1 MAMAMAM
8 AVALVTPMASVAS
21 WSARH
26 GHALL
31 STIGHL
37 ARHGLAT
44 VLTVAVMGLAL
55 ALPLA
60 LDMLVRNVLAA
71 TGDFSESVGLS
82 VYFKPDVPEIKAR
95 QLTKIASERNGVAS
109 ATLITASEALAEFRA
124 QSGFGAA
131 LDSLPDNPLPNV
143 LTLLPAPGAASPSQL
158 ESLRSYLLAWPE
170 VDSVQ
175 LDRDWVLRLGAILE
189 LLRRVTLITAVL
201 LAAGV
206 IAVIGNTIRLEI
218 LNRREE
224 IEVTKLVGGSNGFVR
239 RPFLYA
245 GVFYGALAG
254 LIGWGVVAIA
264 QVSLAPAAL
273 RLGAAYGSTFR
284 LAGPTMEDLGAL
296 LLGGMV
302 LGWLGAWMAASRQ
315 LSRIEPQSV

>member
-1 MAMAMAM
+1 
-8 AVALVTPMASVAS
+8 MASVAG

-31 STIGHL
+31 STTGHL

-44 VLTVAVMGLAL
+44 VLTVSVMGLAL

-60 LDMLVRNVLAA
+60 LDVLVRNVLAA
-71 TGDFSESVGLS
+71 TGDYSESIGLS
-82 VYFKPDVPEIKAR
+82 VYFKPDVAESKAR
-95 QLTKIASERNGVAS
+95 QLAKIAAERSGVAS

-143 LTLLPAPGAASPSQL
+143 LTLRPKPDAASPSQL
-158 ESLRSYLLAWPE
+158 DALRSYLLAWPE

-245 GVFYGALAG
+245 GVVYGGLAG
-254 LIGWGVVAIA
+254 LVGWGLVALA
-264 QVSLAPAAL
+264 QAVLAPAAL
-273 RLGAAYGSTFR
+273 RLAAAYGSTFR
-284 LAGPTMEDLGAL
+284 LAGPTPEDLGAL

-315 LSRIEPQSV
+315 LSRIEPHYV

>member
-1 MAMAMAM
+1 MA
-8 AVALVTPMASVAS
+8 TPVASVAG

-31 STIGHL
+31 STTGHL

-44 VLTVAVMGLAL
+44 ALTVAVMGLAL

-60 LDMLVRNVLAA
+60 LDVLVRNVRAA

-82 VYFKPDVPEIKAR
+82 VYFKPDVPESKAR
-95 QLTKIASERNGVAS
+95 QLTRIASERNGVAS

-131 LDSLPDNPLPNV
+131 LDALPDNPLPNV
-143 LTLLPAPGAASPSQL
+143 LTLRPKPDAASPAEL
-158 ESLRSYLLAWPE
+158 EALRSYLTAWPE

-189 LLRRVTLITAVL
+189 LLRQVTLIAGVL

-206 IAVIGNTIRLEI
+206 LAVIGNTIRLEI

-245 GVFYGALAG
+245 GVLYGALAG
-254 LIGWGVVAIA
+254 LIGWGLVAVA
-264 QVSLAPAAL
+264 QVALAPASL
-273 RLGAAYGSTFR
+273 RLAAAYGSTFQ
-284 LAGPTMEDLGAL
+284 LAGPTLEDLGAL
-296 LLGGMV
+296 LLGGMI
-302 LGWLGAWMAASRQ
+302 LGWFGAWIAASRQ
-315 LSRIEPQSV
+315 LSRIEPRSA